1 MSAINIYLYYAKTVS
16 INRVKLVKLI
26 QEAKTNFE
34 KNMASLAVVVHVKSK
49 EMVELEVLQLELI

>member
-1 MSAINIYLYYAKTVS
+1 MLKRLA

-34 KNMASLAVVVHVKSK
+34 KNMASLAVVVDVKVRRWMS
-49 EMVELEVLQLELI
+49 

>member
-1 MSAINIYLYYAKTVS
+1 MSA

-34 KNMASLAVVVHVKSK
+34 KNMARLAVVVHVKSK

>member
-26 QEAKTNFE
+26 QEAKANFE
-34 KNMASLAVVVHVKSK
+34 KKTC
-49 EMVELEVLQLELI
+49 